1 MNKRPENRLV
11 PAFEQDIGFDIL
23 PFAGSVQTAHAADPV
38 NAEFALLQEKLL
50 ENAFSHTETLSL
62 YGAIR
67 QAANEAAGL
76 AWTTEFPLLV
86 YPSLFDEK
94 TLAFRKREHRQ
105 QQIMARSHALLEE
118 ARA

>member
-1 MNKRPENRLV
+1 MRKIPKQNVTAN
-11 PAFEQDIGFDIL
+11 FEDDLGFEVL
-23 PFAGSVQTAHAADPV
+23 PFNASKETPQLVRAVD
-38 NAEFALLQEKLL
+38 AEFATLQERLL

-86 YPSLFDEK
+86 YPALFHEK
-94 TLAFRKREHRQ
+94 TLAFKKREQRQ
-105 QQIMARSHALLEE
+105 QQIMARSHALVEE
-118 ARA
+118 VRA

>member
-1 MNKRPENRLV
+1 MRKKPENRI
-11 PAFEQDIGFDIL
+11 AATFEQDLGFDIL
-23 PFAGSVQTAHAADPV
+23 PFNGDKRVANVAIPIDT
-38 NAEFALLQEKLL
+38 EFATLQEKLL

-94 TLAFRKREHRQ
+94 TLTFRKREQRQ
-105 QQIMARSHALLEE
+105 QQIMARSHALVEE
-118 ARA
+118 VRA